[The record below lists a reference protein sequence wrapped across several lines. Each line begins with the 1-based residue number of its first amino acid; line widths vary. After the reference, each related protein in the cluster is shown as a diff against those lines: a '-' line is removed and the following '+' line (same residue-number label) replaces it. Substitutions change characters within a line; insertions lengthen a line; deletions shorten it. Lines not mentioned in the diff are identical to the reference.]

1 MDLERYCKK
10 TEVGFKVHKLN
21 KMSNVELEEFLT
33 RQKETTSFTFT
44 MTKTDETEE
53 EIVLK
58 NEPKA
63 FEFLKA
69 YKDETFELKEASEL
83 I

>member
-1 MDLERYCKK
+1 MHE
-10 TEVGFKVHKLN
+10 LN

-44 MTKTDETEE
+44 MTKADETEE

-63 FEFLKA
+63 FEFLKTH
-69 YKDETFELKEASEL
+69 KDETFELKEASEL

>member
-1 MDLERYCKK
+1 M
-10 TEVGFKVHKLN
+10 HKLN

-53 EIVLK
+53 EIVLI

-69 YKDETFELKEASEL
+69 HKDETFELKEASEL